1 MKFAAT
7 CVLALVFTAAGCR
20 EAPPKHADV
29 RVVRMATVLGRLTIP
44 LAEALTKVL
53 PDHFPIMRVEV
64 QKTATTNDYIRL
76 LVNGEAELAI
86 VQTDLSYIAY
96 THGLPNLPGPQQR
109 LRGIAVL
116 YRSPMHLI
124 ARRSAGISALDDLR
138 GKRVFVGSDG
148 NTTEFTTRMIL
159 EGVGVSVKER
169 RMAETSVVDALSNGE
184 LDAAFIRGNDPSPA
198 VQRVM
203 TAPGVSL
210 VPIRRRE
217 VEQIRAHHPFLRST
231 SIPAGMYGNHLEI
244 ETVGTDMLVAC
255 RDDLPEELVYW
266 ITRTLFESLPDLA
279 QSYYLLRQIDLQQLS
294 ASPIPLHPGA
304 ARFYRER
311 ELFQ

>member
-1 MKFAAT
+1 MKHVT
-7 CVLALVFTAAGCR
+7 PCVLVIVLCAAGCR
-20 EAPPKHADV
+20 EAAPKHAEI
-29 RVVRMATVLGRLTIP
+29 RTIRMATVLGRLTSP
-44 LAEALTKVL
+44 LAEALMKVL
-53 PDHFPIMRVEV
+53 PDHFPVRVEV
-64 QKTATTNDYIRL
+64 EKTATTKDYLRL
-76 LVNGEAELAI
+76 LLQGQAELAI

-96 THGLPNLPGPQQR
+96 MQGLPDLHGPQQR

-116 YRSPMHLI
+116 YRSPLHLI
-124 ARRSAGISALDDLR
+124 ARRASGIQALADVR
-138 GKRVFVGSDG
+138 GKRVFLGSDG
-148 NTTEFTTRMIL
+148 NTTEFTTRMML
-159 EGVGVSVKER
+159 EGVGVSVDES
-169 RMAETSVVDALSNGE
+169 RMPEGDVVDALAKGE
-184 LDAAFIRGNDPSPA
+184 LDAAFVRGNDPSPA

-203 TAPGVSL
+203 AAPGVFL
-210 VPIRRRE
+210 VPVRKRE

-231 SIPAGMYGNHLEI
+231 SIPAGMYGNAGEI
-244 ETVGTDMLVAC
+244 ETVGTDMLLAC

-279 QSYYLLRQIDLQQLS
+279 ESYSLLRQIDLQQLS

>member
-1 MKFAAT
+1 MRSQYRVRIYAHSLWVNQEIRKSPLATIHYIFGSHPPFWHLTKTLNRTILPSPEPMKFAAI
-7 CVLALVFTAAGCR
+7 CVLAIVFTAAGCR
-20 EAPPKHADV
+20 EAAPKHADI

-53 PDHFPIMRVEV
+53 PDHVPIMRVEV
-64 QKTATTNDYIRL
+64 KKTATTNDYIRL
-76 LVNGEAELAI
+76 LVNGGAELAI

-96 THGLPNLPGPQQR
+96 MHGLPNLPGPQQR

-124 ARRSAGISALDDLR
+124 ARRSAGISALDDLH

-148 NTTEFTTRMIL
+148 NTTEFTTSMIL
-159 EGVGVSVKER
+159 EGVGVSVNER

-198 VQRVM
+198 VQKVM
-203 TAPGVSL
+203 AASGVSL

-217 VEQIRAHHPFLRST
+217 VERIRAHHSFLRST
-231 SIPAGMYGNHLEI
+231 SIPAGM
-244 ETVGTDMLVAC
+244 
-255 RDDLPEELVYW
+255 
-266 ITRTLFESLPDLA
+266 
-279 QSYYLLRQIDLQQLS
+279 
-294 ASPIPLHPGA
+294 
-304 ARFYRER
+304 
-311 ELFQ
+311 

>member
-1 MKFAAT
+1 
-7 CVLALVFTAAGCR
+7 VLATVILATGCR
-20 EAPPKHADV
+20 AAASKHTEV
-29 RVVRMATVLGRLTIP
+29 RTIRMATVLGRLTNP
-44 LAEALTKVL
+44 LAEALMKVL
-53 PDHFPIMRVEV
+53 PDRFPVRVEV
-64 QKTATTNDYIRL
+64 EKTETTKDYIRL
-76 LVNGEAELAI
+76 LVQGQAELAI
-86 VQTDLSYIAY
+86 VQTDLSYLAY
-96 THGLPNLPGPQQR
+96 THGLPDLPGPQQR

-116 YRSPMHLI
+116 YRSPAHII
-124 ARRSAGISALDDLR
+124 ARRASGIQALADVR
-138 GKRVFVGSDG
+138 GKRVFLGSDG

-159 EGVGVSVKER
+159 ESVGVSVDEK
-169 RMAETSVVDALSNGE
+169 RMPEGNVVDAFAKGD

-203 TAPGVSL
+203 AAPGVFL
-210 VPIRRRE
+210 VPVSKRE

-231 SIPAGMYGNHLEI
+231 SIPAGMYGNQTEI
-244 ETVGTDMLVAC
+244 ETVGTDMLLAC

-266 ITRTLFESLPDLA
+266 VTRTLFESLPDLA
-279 QSYYLLRQIDLQQLS
+279 ESYNLLRQIDLQQLS

>member
-1 MKFAAT
+1 MKFLCA
-7 CVLALVFTAAGCR
+7 CVLAIALFAQGCR
-20 EAPPKHADV
+20 EAASKQPDV
-29 RVVRMATVLGRLTIP
+29 RVVRIVTVLGRLTTP

-53 PDHFPIMRVEV
+53 PDHFPVRLEV

-76 LVNGEAELAI
+76 LVQGQAELAI
-86 VQTDLSYIAY
+86 VQTDLSYAAF
-96 THGLPNLPGPQQR
+96 TQGLPDLPGPQQR

-116 YRSPMHLI
+116 YRSPLHLI
-124 ARRSAGISALDDLR
+124 ARRGTGIEALSDLR

-148 NTTEFTTRMIL
+148 NTTELTTRMIL
-159 EGVGVSVKER
+159 QAVGVSVDQR
-169 RMAETSVVDALSNGE
+169 RMPEDNVTQALADGE

-203 TAPGVSL
+203 KAPGVFL
-210 VPIRRRE
+210 VPIRRSE
-217 VEQIRAHHPFLRST
+217 VAEIRTHHPFLRPAST
-231 SIPAGMYGNHLEI
+231 PAHMYGNEAEI
-244 ETVGTDMLVAC
+244 ETVGTDMLLAC

-266 ITRTLFESLPDLA
+266 VTRTLFESLPDLA
-279 QSYYLLRQIDLQQLS
+279 ASYSLLRQIDLQQLS